1 MGRKRDDDVLNLFH
15 VLFEP
20 MPWWSGPPVAGLVY
34 VGIKLF
40 GAFLASFESPYNQM
54 SALTITLAPI
64 ATVLVLAVWLMALL
78 GKGKRRFLLATRKE
92 IDSIRSLSWHDFELL
107 VGEALRRQGYTVNET
122 GGGGA
127 DGGID
132 LIARRGDEKLIVQ
145 CKRWKTWKV
154 DVKIV
159 REMFGVM
166 TAEHATSVMIVTSG
180 EFSKPAIDFA
190 EGKPIRLMD
199 GAALVK
205 FIATA
210 KSPVS
215 GPSSAKA
222 VEARPPEVPPAP
234 TAPTIPTVTTEPP
247 ACPKCG
253 SPMVERIAKKGAN
266 VGNKFLGCST
276 YPKCKGIRNLED

>member
-1 MGRKRDDDVLNLFH
+1 MGRKRKEDILDVFH
-15 VLFEP
+15 VLFQR
-20 MPWWSGPPVAGLVY
+20 MPWWSGPPVACLVY

-40 GAFLASFESPYNQM
+40 GAFLASFNSPYNQI
-54 SALTITLAPI
+54 SAMTITLAPI

-92 IDSIRSLSWHDFELL
+92 IDSIRALSWRDFELL

-132 LIARRGDEKLIVQ
+132 LIARRGHEKLLVQ

-154 DVKIV
+154 DVKVV

-205 FIATA
+205 FIATV
-210 KSPVS
+210 KSS
-215 GPSSAKA
+215 AAEPSSAKA
-222 VEARPPEVPPAP
+222 VEARPPEVPSAP
-234 TAPTIPTVTTEPP
+234 TPPTVAIVPAEPT

-253 SPMVERIAKKGAN
+253 SPMIERVAKKGSNA
-266 VGNKFLGCST
+266 GQKFFGCST
-276 YPKCKGIRNLED
+276 FPRCNGVRDI